1 MKILIFFASG
11 LGDALFVGP
20 TIFAIKELYPG
31 AKITAV
37 VPRLKFNRFVLEE
50 VLPFD
55 QILLLE
61 RPKLYSLVSIL
72 SYILRFTKLLLYIRQ
87 EKFDKA
93 IATVQAQLPD
103 QYLLMLLS
111 GAKQRLGPVLW
122 RRKRN
127 IYRFLLTNVFGLGQ
141 REHVYYDHFSI
152 ICTLGKQLPI
162 GRYITKVTNAL
173 YAKGERFTFV
183 RSTGRLVVVF
193 PGSGSQS
200 YKRWDCINYIKVIQH
215 LIQKYRCNVVVI
227 GGPGEYDAKLL
238 SERLAENEY
247 FHDLNGRLTLT
258 EIIWLLRQTNLVI
271 ANDNG
276 LLHLAEFL
284 DIHTIG
290 IYPLMNGKYVSKKY
304 IDGETRHI
312 VIPTDQKS
320 NVAEYLRCHVGRTR
334 KMKKLCKKVLKN
346 ISPEQIILE
355 IENHNMLFDLLD

>member
-37 VPRLKFNRFVLEE
+37 VPRLRFNRFVLEK

-55 QILLLE
+55 QILLLG
-61 RPKLYSLVSIL
+61 RPKLYSPVSIL
-72 SYILRFTKLLLYIRQ
+72 SYILRFTQLLLYIRR

-111 GAKQRLGPVLW
+111 GAKQRLGPALW

-127 IYRFLLTNVFGLGQ
+127 IYRFLLTDIFGLGQ
-141 REHVYYDHFSI
+141 REHIYYDHFNI
-152 ICTLGKQLPI
+152 IYALGKQPPI
-162 GRYITKVTNAL
+162 GRYITKVTNTL
-173 YAKGERFTFV
+173 CTKSKRFPFV
-183 RSTGRLVVVF
+183 RSTNRLVVVF
-193 PGSGSQS
+193 PGSGSQP
-200 YKRWDCINYIKVIQH
+200 YKRWDCMNYIKVIQH
-215 LIQKYRCNVVVI
+215 LIQKYHCNVAVI
-227 GGPGEYDAKLL
+227 GGPGEYNAKLL
-238 SERLAENEY
+238 SEHLAENEY
-247 FHDLNGRLTLT
+247 FHDLNGKLTLT
-258 EIIWLLRQTNLVI
+258 EIVWLLRQTNLVI

-290 IYPLMNGKYVSKKY
+290 IYPLMNGEYVSKKY
-304 IDGETRHI
+304 IDRNTKHI
-312 VIPTDQKS
+312 VIPTDQKD
-320 NVAEYLRCHVGRTR
+320 NAVEYLCCHIGRTR
-334 KMKKLCKKVLKN
+334 KMKKLCKKVLKK
-346 ISPEQIILE
+346 ISPEQVILE
-355 IENHNMLFDLLD
+355 IENHNMLL